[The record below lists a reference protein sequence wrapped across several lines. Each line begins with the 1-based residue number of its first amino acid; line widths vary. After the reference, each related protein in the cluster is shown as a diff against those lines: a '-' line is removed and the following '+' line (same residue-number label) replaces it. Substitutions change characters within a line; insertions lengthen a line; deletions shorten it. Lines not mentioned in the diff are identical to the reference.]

1 MITLS
6 INKKQF
12 SDLLNLYYGVFYPL
26 KHFVNEKKF
35 KSILLSKKLENK
47 FFPFPIYLGINKENY
62 HELKN
67 EKYLKISYKR
77 KFLGIIKIK
86 NFFKIDSN
94 TFGKK
99 IFGSDF
105 KKHPYFKK
113 YITEN
118 FAFIDFKYE
127 KINKT
132 NMKHK
137 NFIIPNSFKKKIKKY
152 LKDKKFLAGFH
163 TRNVPHTAHQWV
175 HIFMLKKYKNI
186 LIQPLIGQ
194 YKKNEYLDKVII
206 KTNQIVTTMYQKN
219 KSFYAPYFS
228 YPRYGGP
235 LEAALH
241 AIVRKNYGC
250 SHFWVGRDHAG
261 YKNFFNK
268 YSSQKF
274 CKKNEKKMGIKIIS
288 QNEPYFC
295 SGCNKIVNKK
305 CQTKACNHRTKKSVS
320 GTKIRSLIKKNKKI
334 PEYLM
339 HKRISNF
346 LNKKSI
352 LG

>member
-35 KSILLSKKLENK
+35 KSILLSKKLQNK

-62 HELKN
+62 QEIKN

-94 TFGKK
+94 IFGKK

-305 CQTKACNHRTKKSVS
+305 CQIKACNHRTKKSVS